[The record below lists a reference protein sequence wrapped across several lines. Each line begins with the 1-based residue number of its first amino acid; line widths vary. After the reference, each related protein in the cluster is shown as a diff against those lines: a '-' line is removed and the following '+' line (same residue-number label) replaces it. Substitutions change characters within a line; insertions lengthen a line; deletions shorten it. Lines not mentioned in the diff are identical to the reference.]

1 MSNQQPL
8 RKFKDSH
15 LDTAYEEALKANI
28 RAFESQP
35 DEWKAKLHGKFA
47 VFHDGGFVGAFETFD
62 LAARMAIKQFQR
74 DCYLIREVGA
84 SFTEA
89 QTAFH
94 ISSR

>member
-1 MSNQQPL
+1 M
-8 RKFKDSH
+8 
-15 LDTAYEEALKANI
+15 EE
-28 RAFESQP
+28 Q
-35 DEWKAKLHGKFA
+35 KAKFHGRFA
-47 VFHDGGFVGAFETFD
+47 VFHDGGFVEAWETFD

-94 ISSR
+94 KLSVVLRWRLLIAARLLGRDSLAPLRSSNLVLSYQ